1 MHFDSYNNIFG
12 NREFENNVL
21 SDSATEYTPFNYDF
35 NQDIVP
41 HIINQFTEG
50 KAEIKRNLENI
61 KLFSHGSGIGILFK
75 NFDFTLTNALFKLD
89 NYNYSEYISTMIFVN
104 CRMGKTLLDAPD
116 FGLAF
121 YDCVFEERFTIDIRN
136 KEEYG
141 GAPIEFS
148 KCTFNG
154 EINFENINIDASIC
168 INECLFNDHSI
179 WQMRRFARDVVEKME
194 CTLYTLRVKNCIFK
208 GEVDFSKAYIPTRS
222 VFDTLIFYKDI
233 NFSETKFYE
242 QITFHNLCFAPLT
255 SKTMKNGFKSF
266 IDALN
271 LGKYKKDAKYYEIH
285 YGDIETRKVDKAEFD
300 IAAESGWLNIKQ
312 AALFLGVK
320 YSSLLDMRKDD
331 KVLGQQRI
339 PYVGEG
345 KNKGAFVSTNSI
357 HYMLDNPFYYGEM
370 RTFRGFMPHVYNP
383 IITKEL

>member
-1 MHFDSYNNIFG
+1 MKSLKGVNKLHFDSYNNIFG

-21 SDSATEYTPFNYDF
+21 SDSATEYTPFDYDF

-41 HIINQFTEG
+41 HIINQFTDE
-50 KAEIKRNLENI
+50 KAEIKRKLENI

-75 NFDFTLTNALFKLD
+75 NFDFTLTNSLFKLD

-116 FGLAF
+116 FGIAF
-121 YDCVFEERFTIDIRN
+121 YDCVFEENFTVDIRN

-168 INECLFNDHSI
+168 INECLFNDHSV
-179 WQMRRFARDVVEKME
+179 WQMRYFARDVANKPGS
-194 CTLYTLRVKNCIFK
+194 TLYTLRVKNCIFR
-208 GEVDFSKAYIPTRS
+208 GEVDFSKAYIPARS
-222 VFDTLIFYKDI
+222 IFDTLTFYKDI
-233 NFSETKFYE
+233 NFSETKFAE
-242 QITFHNLCFAPLT
+242 QITFHNLCFAPLI

-271 LGKYKKDAKYYEIH
+271 LRKYKKEAKYYETH
-285 YGDIETRKVDKAEFD
+285 YGDIDTRKIDKAEFD

-312 AALFLGVK
+312 AAMFLGVK
-320 YSSLLDMRKDD
+320 YNSLLDMRKDD

-339 PYVGEG
+339 PYGGEG
-345 KNKGAFVSTNSI
+345 KNSR
-357 HYMLDNPFYYGEM
+357 YYIPLLQAYKDKDMKRVKELEIEM
-370 RTFRGFMPHVYNP
+370 RN
-383 IITKEL
+383 KENEQ

>member
-1 MHFDSYNNIFG
+1 MKSLKGANKLHFDSYNNIFG
-12 NREFENNVL
+12 NRELENNIL
-21 SDSATEYTPFNYDF
+21 SDSATEYTPFDYDF

-41 HIINQFTEG
+41 HIINQFTDE

-104 CRMGKTLLDAPD
+104 CRMGKTLLDAPC
-116 FGLAF
+116 FGIAF
-121 YDCVFEERFTIDIRN
+121 YDCLFEENFTIDIRN
-136 KEEYG
+136 KQDYG
-141 GAPIEFS
+141 GSPIEFN

-179 WQMRRFARDVVEKME
+179 WQMRHFARDVANKPGS
-194 CTLYTLRVKNCIFK
+194 TLYTLRVKNCIFK
-208 GEVDFSKAYIPTRS
+208 GEVDFSKACIPARS
-222 VFDTLIFYKDI
+222 VFDTLTFYKDV

-255 SKTMKNGFKSF
+255 TKTMKNGFKSF

-271 LGKYKKDAKYYEIH
+271 LNKYKKEAKYYEIH

-339 PYVGEG
+339 PYIGEG
-345 KNKGAFVSTNSI
+345 KNSR
-357 HYMLDNPFYYGEM
+357 YYIPLLQAYKDKDMKRVKELEIEM
-370 RTFRGFMPHVYNP
+370 RN
-383 IITKEL
+383 KENEP